1 MANEFSFSTFPSS
14 KLEALAFLYLKNQ
27 DISQLS
33 PEELLEKYNE
43 TYEKLREHN
52 KTLRASKRQMSTY

>member
-1 MANEFSFSTFPSS
+1 MDSEFNFSTFPAS

-52 KTLRASKRQMSTY
+52 KVLRNQQMSMY